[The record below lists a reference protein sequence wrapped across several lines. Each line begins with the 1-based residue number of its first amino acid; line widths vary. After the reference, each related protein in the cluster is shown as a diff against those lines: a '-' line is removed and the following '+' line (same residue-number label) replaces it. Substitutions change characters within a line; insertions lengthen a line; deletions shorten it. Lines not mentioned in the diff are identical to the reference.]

1 MPNQRKSNR
10 VFHVPFKPKEKNET
24 QVEDYDSLARTPC
37 TPATSDGA
45 IQTFT
50 AGYIER
56 KVKNPN
62 KRSIRKLEVETPT
75 PQRKSA
81 RFTTPLSKNN
91 NTFGHAE
98 VLEKHAVTTKWKRN
112 SVKKDFITPRQTRK
126 SSRIETPVSENT
138 QAKLDYDS
146 LETTPGPV
154 NGFEEKSNLP
164 VPNSSE
170 TDKDFDSL
178 GRTPVTESAQGKDVP
193 KAQGDIKVHDGE
205 NVDSS
210 KCAGRTQRKRKQTT
224 FFGNVTDSSKAD
236 ISMSSTTGKRKSH
249 PSSDESDSSGSEAE
263 VPSTRRSTKRT
274 TSFKQQALPQLV
286 HLRRNIEVPSREDR
300 FLETHEVTYH
310 PAFSKHRGWETDGIR
325 AWVKPHP
332 LPLIR
337 GAKFTEHE
345 IQTAR
350 NFSPGPP
357 VCPWLVRTTC
367 NGRYPMDEMAVRIAL
382 EMRRNFQ
389 LSFKKRRRQVERA
402 VARSTRLFTAFRQNI
417 ISRTEETMSC
427 LHWKIYQ
434 MIKSLRLFTTKN
446 FVDCLDLIAEVYI
459 SQFWHPQ
466 LRPFVDEYMEQLAN
480 RVLKHLD
487 DQRFSPLFMETFKR
501 LGIPY
506 TGKTVIPKGS
516 KVRVFKP
523 GSFPPFLTPKEFE
536 KKFGVY
542 PKIYTDE
549 ELTRTYDN
557 VGNVTG
563 HFTVPNLRE
572 LLTPLTQQVEEE
584 IEREEEPLRRKQ
596 RKLRQWLSS
605 ENLVGQL
612 VELKK
617 SILLKRYQKRN
628 KETSFASNTFQDL
641 VNKPDKSGGLSDEM
655 LLKKCSLTEG
665 CKVES

>member
-1 MPNQRKSNR
+1 MQ
-10 VFHVPFKPKEKNET
+10 
-24 QVEDYDSLARTPC
+24 SLKLFDF
-37 TPATSDGA
+37 S
-45 IQTFT
+45 
-50 AGYIER
+50 
-56 KVKNPN
+56 
-62 KRSIRKLEVETPT
+62 RKLEVETPT

-112 SVKKDFITPRQTRK
+112 SVKTDFITPRQTRK

-300 FLETHEVTYH
+300 FLETHE
-310 PAFSKHRGWETDGIR
+310 
-325 AWVKPHP
+325 
-332 LPLIR
+332 
-337 GAKFTEHE
+337 
-345 IQTAR
+345 
-350 NFSPGPP
+350 
-357 VCPWLVRTTC
+357 
-367 NGRYPMDEMAVRIAL
+367 
-382 EMRRNFQ
+382 
-389 LSFKKRRRQVERA
+389 
-402 VARSTRLFTAFRQNI
+402 
-417 ISRTEETMSC
+417 
-427 LHWKIYQ
+427 
-434 MIKSLRLFTTKN
+434 
-446 FVDCLDLIAEVYI
+446 
-459 SQFWHPQ
+459 
-466 LRPFVDEYMEQLAN
+466 
-480 RVLKHLD
+480 
-487 DQRFSPLFMETFKR
+487 
-501 LGIPY
+501 Y